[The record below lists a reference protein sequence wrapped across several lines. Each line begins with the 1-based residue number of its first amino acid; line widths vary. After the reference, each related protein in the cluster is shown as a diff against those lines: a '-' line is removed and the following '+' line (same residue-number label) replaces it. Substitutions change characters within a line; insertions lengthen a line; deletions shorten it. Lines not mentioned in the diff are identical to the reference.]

1 MVVPCT
7 EMGTKQEQNL
17 SFLLCLHLDK
27 WNHPVRNLSFIQGTG
42 LCKSTNPLNLSPKVP
57 QICLCLSIP
66 TDLDNFLDQM
76 THQDIEMALI
86 ISRFKHPTSMLQIV
100 PLLKILQQYFQRAI
114 WQRLSKFKMGM
125 PFYDFILQKYPEN
138 ENMRVIHYSILIA
151 EKLDTHLNA
160 TQ

>member
-1 MVVPCT
+1 
-7 EMGTKQEQNL
+7 
-17 SFLLCLHLDK
+17 
-27 WNHPVRNLSFIQGTG
+27 
-42 LCKSTNPLNLSPKVP
+42 
-57 QICLCLSIP
+57 
-66 TDLDNFLDQM
+66 M